1 MHKTACYNIHIRSTK
16 RHVKKGS
23 DKLNNLKIARLS
35 RNMTQD
41 ELAHILGITVR
52 TYQYIEH
59 GQRKPAY
66 DVILKL
72 QELFNNDISYLLSES
87 SNID

>member
-1 MHKTACYNIHIRSTK
+1 
-16 RHVKKGS
+16 
-23 DKLNNLKIARLS
+23 
-35 RNMTQD
+35 MTQD

-59 GQRKPAY
+59 GQRKPSY

-72 QELFNNDISYLLSES
+72 QELFNSDISTLLSETS
-87 SNID
+87 DID

>member
-1 MHKTACYNIHIRSTK
+1 M
-16 RHVKKGS
+16 KGS
-23 DKLNNLKIARLS
+23 DKLNNLKKARLS

-59 GQRKPAY
+59 GQRKPSY
-66 DVILKL
+66 NVILKL
-72 QELFNNDISYLLSES
+72 QELFDCDISYLLSE
-87 SNID
+87 NNDVD